1 MNAAVCFVSPLCLNS
16 HCVSEQLEMIW
27 LKGKKLFVISKASA
41 EINYECVTADRR
53 KNTSNLTEIY

>member
-1 MNAAVCFVSPLCLNS
+1 
-16 HCVSEQLEMIW
+16 MIW

-53 KNTSNLTEIY
+53 KNTSNLREIY